1 MTTFLEQRVREY
13 NIPKWPGS
21 CCFNSI
27 LIYRIPDKAAERK
40 TYVPGGMIQI
50 PDDQKSN
57 REFRSPRGIV
67 VAAGLVAADVLRGHG
82 ICLGD
87 IIWMSSWTP
96 FRFEVDTTTEG
107 KAVEF
112 FFMQAENITLD
123 EDLEER
129 KLAGKV
135 HIEVKNGKHE
145 LVIDDECIP
154 RFDPIRH
161 PDDI

>member
-1 MTTFLEQRVREY
+1 MTTLLEQRVREY

-27 LIYRIPDKAAERK
+27 LIYRVPSETASRE
-40 TYVPGGMIQI
+40 TYAQDGKIIMPETT
-50 PDDQKSN
+50 KSY

-87 IIWMSSWTP
+87 MIWMSSWTP
-96 FRFEVDTTTEG
+96 FRFSVDTTSDG
-107 KAVEF
+107 KDVEF

-123 EDLEER
+123 EDLEAR

-135 HIEVKNGKHE
+135 RIAVKNGKHE
-145 LVIDDECIP
+145 LVIDDECVP
-154 RFDPIRH
+154 RFDPTRH